1 MLMQTINT
9 VAQGRLITVENTA
22 MSSELTFD
30 DSAVDFVLEAFD
42 NTVDEE
48 GYIIKKDTGER
59 VLTPSGKPLTPEEL
73 GGIAKGSEIYVEDN
87 YVSVLEYVK
96 NKQD

>member
-1 MLMQTINT
+1 
-9 VAQGRLITVENTA
+9 

-48 GYIIKKDTGER
+48 GYISRKTLGNES
-59 VLTPSGKPLTPEEL
+59 LLHLANPSHPKNL
-73 GGIAKGSEIYVEDN
+73 VESPRGQK
-87 YVSVLEYVK
+87 YMWRITTSRFLST
-96 NKQD
+96 